1 MKKLFFT
8 LVLFVSAFALSAQNF
23 PFQVT
28 DENGVVV
35 ENNST
40 YYIFG
45 DGGLLGELALEFYA
59 QNTSTN
65 TFSIIAEKIE
75 IQNVEGTQNSFCFG
89 DNCYPSFVFEAN
101 YDISPDETM
110 LWSFH
115 YMPFDDDLN
124 PIFGEQIMQY
134 SLYDRANPNEKF
146 IVNVTF
152 KYSADGINDNAS
164 VEEFSNAYPMP
175 ARDVVNFDYN
185 FASSENAEVAIYN
198 MMGQEVLRNN
208 ISGMSGKLSINVSDL
223 NDGVYFYS
231 LIVNGVV
238 EKSNKLVIRK

>member
-1 MKKLFFT
+1 MKKLLLT
-8 LVLFVSAFALSAQNF
+8 LALLVSAFALSAQNF

-28 DENGVVV
+28 DGNGGVI

-45 DGGLLGELALEFYA
+45 DGGDMGELALEFYA
-59 QNTSTN
+59 KNTSAN

-89 DNCYPSFVFEAN
+89 ANCYPSFVFEAN
-101 YDISPDETM
+101 YDISPDESI

-115 YMPFDDDLN
+115 YQPFDDEWN

-146 IVNVTF
+146 TVNVTF
-152 KYSADGINDNAS
+152 KYSENGINEYTSAD
-164 VEEFSNAYPMP
+164 VFSNAYPVP
-175 ARDVVNFDYN
+175 ARDIVNFDYN
-185 FASSENAEVAIYN
+185 FNTSANAEVAIFN
-198 MMGQEVLRNN
+198 MMGQEVLRNEIN
-208 ISGMSGKLSINVSDL
+208 GVSGTASINVSDL
-223 NDGVYFYS
+223 ADGVYFYS
-231 LIVNGVV
+231 LIVNGKT
-238 EKSNKLVIRK
+238 EKSSKLIIRK